1 MYFQE
6 VSECIRRRE
15 CRCSYLCSRIYQ
27 IKSELIMNKF
37 LLAVVALLCTT
48 VVYGQKV
55 KKVDGED
62 FGAGITSKTYIEFTD
77 MMGDLNS
84 TDTLNL
90 TVRATVSEVCKMK
103 GCWMRLADASDSG
116 SDVMV
121 RFKDYGFF
129 VPKDIDGREV
139 IVEGKAYSTVIGV
152 DDLRHYA
159 EDAGKS
165 KEEIAK
171 ITEDETQ
178 YAFLATGVR
187 VVAD

>member
-1 MYFQE
+1 
-6 VSECIRRRE
+6 
-15 CRCSYLCSRIYQ
+15 
-27 IKSELIMNKF
+27 MNKF

-48 VVYGQKV
+48 VVFGQKV

-62 FGAGITSKTYIEFTD
+62 FGAGITSKTYMEFSD

-84 TDTLNL
+84 TDTLSI
-90 TVRATVSEVCKMK
+90 TVRATVTAVCKMK
-103 GCWMRLADASDSG
+103 GCWMKLADTADSE

-139 IVEGKAYSTVIGV
+139 IIEGKAYSTVIGV
-152 DDLRHYA
+152 DELRHYA

-165 KEEIAK
+165 REEIAK
-171 ITEDETQ
+171 IMEDETQ

-187 VVAD
+187 VIAD

>member
-1 MYFQE
+1 MHFKE
-6 VSECIRRRE
+6 LSERMQRLE
-15 CRCSYLCSRIYQ
+15 GSCSYLCSRIYQ
-27 IKSELIMNKF
+27 IKSEIIMNKF

-48 VVYGQKV
+48 MVYGQKV

-62 FGAGITSKTYIEFTD
+62 FGAGITSKTYIEFSD
-77 MMGDLNS
+77 MMGDLNA
-84 TDTLNL
+84 TDTLNI

-103 GCWMRLADASDSG
+103 GCWMRLADDTG

-121 RFKDYGFF
+121 RFVDYGFF

>member
-1 MYFQE
+1 M
-6 VSECIRRRE
+6 
-15 CRCSYLCSRIYQ
+15 
-27 IKSELIMNKF
+27 
-37 LLAVVALLCTT
+37 
-48 VVYGQKV
+48 VYGQKV

-62 FGAGITSKTYIEFTD
+62 FGAGISSKSYVEYAD
-77 MMGDLNS
+77 MMGDLNTS
-84 TDTLNL
+84 DTLNL

-103 GCWMRLADASDSG
+103 GCWMKLADNSNSE
-116 SDVMV
+116 SEIMV

-129 VPKDIDGREV
+129 VPKDIDGKEV

-152 DDLRHYA
+152 DELRHYA

-187 VVAD
+187 VIAD